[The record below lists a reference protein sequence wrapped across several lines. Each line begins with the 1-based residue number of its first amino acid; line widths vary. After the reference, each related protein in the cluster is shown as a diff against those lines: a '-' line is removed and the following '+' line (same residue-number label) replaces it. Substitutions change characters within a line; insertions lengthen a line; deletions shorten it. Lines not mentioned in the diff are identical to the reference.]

1 MEKLA
6 EIPKQ
11 PAVDLRNVA
20 WSLLK
25 LRKHVSDLS
34 LRGELARRALELSQV
49 ATRLEQ
55 GAASGRGGVFPYG
68 KSSS

>member
-1 MEKLA
+1 MEKLT

-25 LRKHVSDLS
+25 LRKHVSDQS
-34 LRGELARRALELSQV
+34 VRGELARRALELSQV
-49 ATRLEQ
+49 TTRLEQ
-55 GAASGRGGVFPYG
+55 GAASRGSGVLDHG
-68 KSSS
+68 KSTG